1 MSGTRPAAGGLK
13 SCATNAPPN
22 ADRQPAPA
30 HDRLE
35 DQLPVPPIEFIDLK
49 TQRERVRARVEAG
62 WGRVLDHGQYIMG
75 PEVRD
80 LEGRLAK
87 FTGAAEVVSCSNGT
101 DALWVPLLALGIGP
115 GDAVFLPSWTFTA
128 TAEVVCLV
136 GASPVFVD
144 VDQDTMNLSPR
155 SLAAAIR
162 LIRQEGRLTPR
173 LVIPVDLFGL
183 PADYEAINA
192 IARAEGL
199 KVLADA
205 AQSFG
210 AAQGNRRVGVLA
222 DVTATSFYPSKP
234 LGCWGD
240 GGAMFTDDA
249 ELAEV
254 LRSVRIHGR
263 GGHGK
268 YDNVRVG
275 SNTRLDTL
283 QAVVL
288 IEKLAIFD
296 DELAERQRIAGR
308 YAAGLGRS
316 VSVPAVPPGSS
327 SSWALYTI
335 RTRRRDELKR
345 GLAERG
351 IRTEIFYPRPLH
363 MQAPYRDYPIAPGG
377 LPVTE
382 ELMGEVLSLPMHPY
396 LTEAQSEYICRAV
409 RAAVA

>member
-1 MSGTRPAAGGLK
+1 MS
-13 SCATNAPPN
+13 
-22 ADRQPAPA
+22 Q
-30 HDRLE
+30 
-35 DQLPVPPIEFIDLK
+35 DQLEIGPIEFIDLK
-49 TQRERVRARVEAG
+49 TQRDRVRARVEEG
-62 WGRVLDHGQYIMG
+62 WRRVLDHGQYIMG
-75 PEVRD
+75 PEVRE
-80 LEGRLAK
+80 LEGRLGK

-136 GASPVFVD
+136 GATPVFVD
-144 VDQDTMNLSPR
+144 VDLDTMNLSPH

-162 LIRQEGRLTPR
+162 LVRQEGRLTPR

-192 IARAEGL
+192 IAREEGL

-210 AAQGNRRVGVLA
+210 AAQGNRRVGALA

-240 GGAMFTDDA
+240 GGAIFTDDP

-263 GGHGK
+263 GAHGK

-288 IEKLAIFD
+288 IEKLAIFEE
-296 DELAERQRIAGR
+296 ELAERQRIAGR

-316 VSVPAVPPGSS
+316 VAAPVVPPGRT

-335 RTRRRDELKR
+335 RTSRRDELQR
-345 GLAERG
+345 SLAERG

-363 MQAPYRDYPIAPGG
+363 VQAPYRDYPIAPGG

-382 ELMGEVLSLPMHPY
+382 RLTDEVLSLPMHPY
-396 LTEAQSEYICRAV
+396 LSERQSDFICSAA
-409 RAAVA
+409 RAAFA

>member
-1 MSGTRPAAGGLK
+1 
-13 SCATNAPPN
+13 
-22 ADRQPAPA
+22 
-30 HDRLE
+30 
-35 DQLPVPPIEFIDLK
+35 
-49 TQRERVRARVEAG
+49 
-62 WGRVLDHGQYIMG
+62 MG
-75 PEVRD
+75 PEVRE
-80 LEGRLAK
+80 LERQLAK

-136 GASPVFVD
+136 GATPVFAD
-144 VDQDTMNLSPR
+144 VDPDTMNLSPQ

-192 IARAEGL
+192 IAREEGL
-199 KVLADA
+199 KVLVDA

-222 DVTATSFYPSKP
+222 DVTATSFYPAKP

-240 GGAMFTDDA
+240 GGAIFTDDP

-263 GGHGK
+263 GAHGK

-288 IEKLAIFD
+288 IEKLGIFD
-296 DELAERQRIAGR
+296 EELAERQRIAGR
-308 YAAGLGRS
+308 YAVGLGRS
-316 VSVPAVPPGSS
+316 VTVPAVPQGSM

-335 RTRRRDELKR
+335 RTNRRDGLQR
-345 GLAERG
+345 SLAERG

-363 MQAPYRDYPIAPGG
+363 MQPPYRDYPIAPGG

-382 ELMGEVLSLPMHPY
+382 RLVDEVLSLPMHPY
-396 LTEAQSEYICRAV
+396 LTERQSDYICSAV

>member
-1 MSGTRPAAGGLK
+1 MSGTRPAA
-13 SCATNAPPN
+13 STPQSRATNAPPN
-22 ADRQPAPA
+22 ADREPAVSP
-30 HDRLE
+30 
-35 DQLPVPPIEFIDLK
+35 DQLQILPIDFIDLK
-49 TQRERVRARVEAG
+49 TQRDRVRAQVETG

-136 GASPVFVD
+136 GATPVFVD
-144 VDQDTMNLSPR
+144 VDRDTMNLSPQ

-192 IARAEGL
+192 IAREEGL

-222 DVTATSFYPSKP
+222 DVTATSFYPAKP

-240 GGAMFTDDA
+240 GGAMFTDDP

-268 YDNVRVG
+268 YDNVRIG

-288 IEKLAIFD
+288 IEKLAIFE

-316 VSVPAVPPGSS
+316 VAVPAVPQGSI

-335 RTRRRDELKR
+335 RTSRRDELQR
-345 GLAERG
+345 SLAERG

-363 MQAPYRDYPIAPGG
+363 MQPPYRDYPIAPGG

-382 ELMGEVLSLPMHPY
+382 RLKDEVLSLPMHPY
-396 LTEAQSEYICRAV
+396 LTERQSDYICSAV
-409 RAAVA
+409 RAAFA